1 MSPVKI
7 IFVFLLLLFF
17 NKTFSQSRV
26 IDSLQKII
34 DEGKND
40 IEYNKA
46 LNSIATEY
54 TRIDMAKA
62 KLYLYR
68 SMHLAAELKNDI
80 LLSYAYS
87 QMVTIQMNT
96 GKKDSAQYYLQLLK
110 VFASGKV
117 PDNVKANFNLAAGLF
132 YKKQGNYKEA
142 LPYMINAL
150 NNYIAI
156 DKKNTEQ
163 GTRTS
168 IAGQYLNIG
177 NTYMDMGDYKIAL
190 QYHLNGLKVFEEV
203 ENKRGISFCN
213 QSISSDFFNLG
224 QYKEAVP
231 YTNKSLEIKKELND
245 KRGIAI
251 SSVQFGSIYKGL
263 GNYDK
268 AITYFNDAL
277 QSFHELKL
285 TPDEAKTDIELGKV
299 YVLKKDE
306 EQAGKYFET
315 AKNIARQLKDSTL
328 LITIDAEKV
337 AMQSTIALQKNGEQK
352 LMVNLQTS
360 IEMQDKNKEISS
372 YQYLADYYANKKE
385 FAKAL
390 EYTNKLHQ
398 ANDSVQ
404 GKDLQLEIKK
414 LEEQYNFEK
423 KEKEIALLKKDQQL
437 SLANLQKQKS
447 FQYGAIIFLAM
458 LLLIGFLVINRY
470 RVVQRSKRLIDM
482 EKMRNNIARDLHD
495 DIGSTLTSINI
506 LSKVALL
513 QQVNG
518 DTMMGANMQKI
529 KDRSSA
535 IMESMGDIVWAINP
549 QNDTIEQMIFRMKEF
564 TAEILE
570 PLNINYT
577 FKEEGNFS
585 SLKLNIKKRK
595 DFYLLFKEA
604 VNNAAKYSNCKNLH
618 VQVEQDAHFLH
629 LTVTDDG
636 KGFNEKVVKNGNG
649 LINMRERAASMVAKI
664 NIDSV
669 PGKGTSIAL
678 DVPIT

>member
-1 MSPVKI
+1 M
-7 IFVFLLLLFF
+7 
-17 NKTFSQSRV
+17 
-26 IDSLQKII
+26 
-34 DEGKND
+34 
-40 IEYNKA
+40 
-46 LNSIATEY
+46 
-54 TRIDMAKA
+54 
-62 KLYLYR
+62 
-68 SMHLAAELKNDI
+68 
-80 LLSYAYS
+80 
-87 QMVTIQMNT
+87 
-96 GKKDSAQYYLQLLK
+96 
-110 VFASGKV
+110 
-117 PDNVKANFNLAAGLF
+117 
-132 YKKQGNYKEA
+132 GN
-142 LPYMINAL
+142 
-150 NNYIAI
+150 
-156 DKKNTEQ
+156 
-163 GTRTS
+163 
-168 IAGQYLNIG
+168 
-177 NTYMDMGDYKIAL
+177 YKIAL

-360 IEMQDKNKEISS
+360 IEMQDKSKEISS

-506 LSKVALL
+506 LSKVALQ

-604 VNNAAKYSNCKNLH
+604 VNNAAKYSHCKNLY

-636 KGFNEKVVKNGNG
+636 KGFNEKLVKNGNG

-669 PGKGTSIAL
+669 PGKGTSIVL